1 MKKITLTKRF
11 LSFLLVMLSCV
22 ALNAQTTTQ
31 TFTSDGTFV
40 VPIGVTSVQ
49 VQAWGGGGAGGGCSN
64 NARNTGG
71 GGGGGAYRL
80 VTNVAVSPG
89 ASINV
94 TVGAGGI
101 GVSNANGGNGGNST
115 FASGTPVVA
124 NGGSGGGRGTTLLA
138 INGTGGTGGTGTF
151 NGGTGGTGNS
161 VAGVSTGN
169 SGGGGGGAGEAGN
182 GGNANINNPGNGGA
196 SNGGNGANGRTTNGN
211 GDDATDLGGGGSG
224 GRNGNSGT
232 SNRSGGDGF
241 RGQVMVT
248 YAAPEMNVLG
258 NAVAI
263 TDGDTTPTTADF
275 TDFGSSNIAVGV
287 TRTYTIQNTS
297 SSAPLSIGSITFVGG
312 NSGDFAV
319 TTAPSATV
327 ATNSSTTFTVTF
339 TPTAGGLRTTELRI
353 ANNDPDEN
361 PYNFNIQGTGIA
373 CEANILGSGIS
384 IADGDTTP
392 SVADNTDFDGSS
404 VGVGLSKTFTIENT
418 GLANLTIGAITFSGT
433 NAGDFTVTTA
443 PSATVTPGSSTT
455 FTVTFTPGALGART
469 AAISIVTNDSDENP
483 YNFSIQ
489 GVGYTPLTY
498 GPGGITGNLQLWL
511 RSDLLNGTT
520 SVADNTPVTTWNTQA
535 RGSNATKPAA
545 VGAPTYR
552 NNPAFNINFNSVVDF
567 NNNYTTAPQV
577 YTDNDPTRQYLKG
590 PTGFYSQDMFVV
602 MIPDVTITS
611 ALASNDIFCGDRQPA
626 VQETDATGM
635 GYAAYTSRM
644 TNEVFTYCVGTSSG
658 VGLGYGV
665 ADRSTTSSYS
675 TAGILNARNNATI
688 SGTEL
693 TFNAN
698 NVINHTTDP
707 GLFQNVSNSQ
717 YWIGRSEG
725 WDGSLEG
732 RVAEIITLSSRAS
745 DIQKS
750 NIQSYLAVKYGIT
763 LGVNGTSLNYTNSD
777 GNTIWD
783 ITANAG
789 YNFDIAG
796 IGRDDISRLNQ
807 KQSKSINP
815 TEVMTIGLTD
825 ILPTNTANTSS
836 FTTDKSYLVWGAN
849 GGTMVDSGV
858 NLDIDLGPTTITT
871 ITEVV
876 NRKWKL
882 VETGG
887 DVGTVR
893 VNIPTAS
900 FLSGLPALGPT
911 DAYVMVVATNSAFTA
926 GLETVF
932 MSTIGSNE
940 TCIYDFDGTK
950 YITFG
955 VAHRAVNPLHITLDG
970 IDDFVRIDNVNELP
984 ANFTV
989 MTWVRPNGAN
999 TLGNERTI
1007 LSKKGGPTNG
1017 YQIVLQNDNRVRF
1030 EWYNG
1035 GGTLRTAI
1043 TTTALPNGIW
1053 HNIAFTYTANTLSIY
1068 IDGVLEK
1075 TVAMTGAPG
1084 TSSGMFSIG
1093 GQYINKTTINNLF
1106 RGDIDELRMWSRV
1119 LSATEMRFILNQ
1131 EILQNGTGTIG
1142 TVIPSTVTKNDISG
1156 LLWNNLYAYYSMNSY
1171 IGTHLDDDSINVNR
1185 GSLVIP
1191 DKISINPQTAPMPYE
1206 SNANG
1211 SWATTSTWR
1220 NGAIQDVPYSLSIIN
1235 GTTEIAW
1242 NIVRT
1247 DHNVTSNGNKD
1258 LLGLFVDVNTL
1269 NATNDSKIEITHY
1282 LKLDGKIDLVDKSQL
1297 IQVINSDLDPTSAG
1311 FIERDQQGTK
1321 NVFNYNY
1328 WSSPVGTINN
1338 TTNNN
1343 PYSVSGVMKDGT
1355 TTTPQNITWTS
1366 GLSGSPTNPITLSS
1380 YWIFKFQNLTPL
1392 YANWTSVGTT
1402 GMLNAGQGYTLKGSG
1417 AIGLTQNYTFV
1428 GKPNNGTI
1436 TSAIAANNLN
1446 LSGNPYASAIDA
1458 TQFITD
1464 NAAST
1469 TGSIY
1474 FWEHAPNNTT
1484 HVTAGYQGGYSARN
1498 LTGGVPPV
1506 APAGITGLGSSVKIP
1521 NRYIPV
1527 GQGFF
1532 ITGSAAGGTITFNNG
1547 QRLFI
1552 KEDNGLSNYLFKNN
1566 TNATSAV
1573 DHFNN
1578 NLEDEVDEDT
1588 FKKIRLG
1595 YQSTDN
1601 FYKQALLGFM
1611 ESNATDGIDFGYDAV
1626 NIDSQANDLYFI
1638 SNGVNLNIQGVGYFD
1653 ANAIYPIG
1661 IKNNVAGN
1669 VTFQIDE
1676 VLNFDNNFQAFIHD
1690 NVTGIYH
1697 NVRNVPA
1704 VINVPQGTTD
1714 NRFSLRFLNNSTAL
1728 GNESFDL
1735 SNGILVAY
1743 TNTNS
1748 ILNIKNYVVDT
1759 TVESVALFNLL
1770 GQSVGTW
1777 DVENQNQQD
1786 IQLPISKLSTG
1797 TYIVKVITDKGDTS
1811 RKIIIK

>member
-1 MKKITLTKRF
+1 MKKITLLKMFTSTAFFMLFSATSFSQTVLTSDNFNTNFGNWVSGGGNVTRSTTSPYEGSNSVRF
-11 LSFLLVMLSCV
+11 DDGTGQTLTTNPLSLIV
-22 ALNAQTTTQ
+22 ASPYDKIDVKFFAKHTSVSSGRTIILQYRTSVLASWQTVR
-31 TFTSDGTFV
+31 TFTIGT
-40 VPIGVTSVQ
+40 
-49 VQAWGGGGAGGGCSN
+49 
-64 NARNTGG
+64 
-71 GGGGGAYRL
+71 
-80 VTNVAVSPG
+80 
-89 ASINV
+89 
-94 TVGAGGI
+94 
-101 GVSNANGGNGGNST
+101 
-115 FASGTPVVA
+115 SGTPKDINNA
-124 NGGSGGGRGTTLLA
+124 NYHAFYGTMFASDYGGSFSATSQFQFVTNIANTSQFIYIDNISITGTT
-138 INGTGGTGGTGTF
+138 F
-151 NGGTGGTGNS
+151 NT
-161 VAGVSTGN
+161 
-169 SGGGGGGAGEAGN
+169 
-182 GGNANINNPGNGGA
+182 I
-196 SNGGNGANGRTTNGN
+196 TN
-211 GDDATDLGGGGSG
+211 
-224 GRNGNSGT
+224 
-232 SNRSGGDGF
+232 
-241 RGQVMVT
+241 
-248 YAAPEMNVLG
+248 
-258 NAVAI
+258 
-263 TDGDTTPTTADF
+263 
-275 TDFGSSNIAVGV
+275 
-287 TRTYTIQNTS
+287 
-297 SSAPLSIGSITFVGG
+297 
-312 NSGDFAV
+312 
-319 TTAPSATV
+319 
-327 ATNSSTTFTVTF
+327 
-339 TPTAGGLRTTELRI
+339 
-353 ANNDPDEN
+353 
-361 PYNFNIQGTGIA
+361 
-373 CEANILGSGIS
+373 
-384 IADGDTTP
+384 
-392 SVADNTDFDGSS
+392 
-404 VGVGLSKTFTIENT
+404 
-418 GLANLTIGAITFSGT
+418 
-433 NAGDFTVTTA
+433 
-443 PSATVTPGSSTT
+443 
-455 FTVTFTPGALGART
+455 
-469 AAISIVTNDSDENP
+469 
-483 YNFSIQ
+483 
-489 GVGYTPLTY
+489 
-498 GPGGITGNLQLWL
+498 GPGGITSNLDTWL
-511 RSDLLNGTT
+511 RADKIDGSGVVSDDTNVNSWQDIGLGNDANVIDAAST
-520 SVADNTPVTTWNTQA
+520 SLTRRPKFKN
-535 RGSNATKPAA
+535 NATS
-545 VGAPTYR
+545 
-552 NNPAFNINFNSVVDF
+552 NINFNPVVYFD
-567 NNNYTTAPQV
+567 NNPATEGNLDYTGLSNRSELNGTGGFSSFEQYIV
-577 YTDNDPTRQYLKG
+577 VMNDNPAIVNSGALSIDLFCAQSTTTQPFDKDG
-590 PTGFYSQDMFVV
+590 TGFGFGGLFSVRFDDEVISYCHGSTD
-602 MIPDVTITS
+602 TNGT
-611 ALASNDIFCGDRQPA
+611 A
-626 VQETDATGM
+626 VPVN
-635 GYAAYTSRM
+635 SR
-644 TNEVFTYCVGTSSG
+644 
-658 VGLGYGV
+658 GYG
-665 ADRSTTSSYS
+665 
-675 TAGILNARNNATI
+675 INEN
-688 SGTEL
+688 GTG
-693 TFNAN
+693 
-698 NVINHTTDP
+698 INHST
-707 GLFQNVSNSQ
+707 
-717 YWIGRSEG
+717 IG
-725 WDGSLEG
+725 
-732 RVAEIITLSSRAS
+732 ILSSRNNTSATGNELYLNANRI
-745 DIQKS
+745 DNQEVGTPQFS
-750 NIQSYLAVKYGIT
+750 NFTNRRYWLGRSQVFNGSFGGRIAEVITYTVRKNDTSERRRIESYLALKYGIT
-763 LGVNGTSLNYTNSD
+763 LGVNGTSMNYEDSNGNVVWNQSANS
-777 GNTIWD
+777 GF
-783 ITANAG
+783 
-789 YNFDIAG
+789 NFDIAG
-796 IGRDDISRLNQ
+796 IFRDDSSQHNQ

-825 ILPTNTANTSS
+825 ILPTNTANTST
-836 FTTDKSYLVWGAN
+836 FPTNRSYLVWGAN

-911 DAYVMVVATNSAFTA
+911 DAYVMVVATNATFTT

-999 TLGNERTI
+999 TLGDERTI
-1007 LSKKGGPTNG
+1007 LSKKAAAGNG

-1035 GGTLRTAI
+1035 AAVLRSAI
-1043 TTTALPNGIW
+1043 TTTALPDGIW
-1053 HNIAFTYTANTLSIY
+1053 HNIAYTYTANTLSIY

-1075 TVAMTGAPG
+1075 TVTMTGAPG
-1084 TSSGMFSIG
+1084 TSTGMFSIG

-1131 EILQNGTGTIG
+1131 EILQNGTGTTG

-1206 SNANG
+1206 SNTNG
-1211 SWATTSTWR
+1211 SWATNSVWR

-1235 GTTEIAW
+1235 ATTPIAW

-1269 NATNDSKIEITHY
+1269 TATNDSKIEISHY

-1297 IQVINSDLDPTSAG
+1297 IQVTNSDLDPTSAG

-1611 ESNATDGIDFGYDAV
+1611 ESNATDAIDFGYDAI

-1638 SNGVNLNIQGVGYFD
+1638 SNGVNLNIQGVGSFD
-1653 ANAIYPIG
+1653 VNAIFPIG

-1676 VLNFDNNFQAFIHD
+1676 VLNFDNNFEAFIHD
-1690 NVTGIYH
+1690 NLTGIYH
-1697 NVRNVPA
+1697 NVRNIPA
-1704 VINVPQGTTD
+1704 VINVPQGTIN
-1714 NRFSLRFLNNSTAL
+1714 NRFSLRFQNNSTAL

-1735 SNGILVAY
+1735 SNGIQVAY

-1786 IQLPISKLSTG
+1786 IQLPITKLSTG
-1797 TYIVKVITDKGDTS
+1797 TYIVKVRTDKGDTS